1 MDESIRLF
9 VSRAYKGNATTKDYM
24 KLSKKVVYYVRG
36 IPLALKVLCSYLLSS
51 RLQREGTWEM
61 TLDKLTKG
69 LLDKILN
76 VLKISHDGLDETEKI
91 VFLDVACFF
100 KGMDGHHVAE
110 IPRV

>member
-1 MDESIRLF
+1 
-9 VSRAYKGNATTKDYM
+9 
-24 KLSKKVVYYVRG
+24 
-36 IPLALKVLCSYLLSS
+36 
-51 RLQREGTWEM
+51 M

-100 KGMDGHHVAE
+100 KGMDGHHVEE